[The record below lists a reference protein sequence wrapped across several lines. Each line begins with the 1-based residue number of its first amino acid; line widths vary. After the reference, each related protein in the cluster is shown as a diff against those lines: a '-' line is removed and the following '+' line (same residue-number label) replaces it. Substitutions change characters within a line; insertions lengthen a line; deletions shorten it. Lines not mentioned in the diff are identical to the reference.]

1 MGAGESAGL
10 RIPRAAGQ
18 SLPGRGAGSAALGR
32 PPLPACLSSAGLEGW
47 AMLPRTGGRCACGRT
62 GGLTARSPPPETL
75 SRMLR
80 NHVQPKTQAAVTQS
94 TRHIKCT
101 IPSTTNNSFLRAI
114 SESAC
119 PLLDSDESRRQCS
132 DESITVAPSFL
143 LEMHTRYPARP
154 RAPPVLR
161 TAVQI
166 HRATPE
172 WRRVLGG
179 LWRFLSAAAD
189 VADSQD
195 PSEFQHASVFL
206 RPLTET
212 FSKGEQAHLN
222 CQR

>member
-10 RIPRAAGQ
+10 RIPRAAGR

-47 AMLPRTGGRCACGRT
+47 VMLPRTGGRCACGRT

-143 LEMHTRYPARP
+143 LEMHTRYPATPSRTPSAEDCRP
-154 RAPPVLR
+154 NPPCDPGVEAGSGRSLEVSVR
-161 TAVQI
+161 CG
-166 HRATPE
+166 
-172 WRRVLGG
+172 RRGRLTRPV
-179 LWRFLSAAAD
+179 RISACLSLPT
-189 VADSQD
+189 ST
-195 PSEFQHASVFL
+195 H
-206 RPLTET
+206 
-212 FSKGEQAHLN
+212 
-222 CQR
+222 